1 MTLSPANQVGNEIPT
16 TGGGFVWRGS
26 GGGGDDVDRT
36 FEDSSLAVLFL
47 TPLLPQCLR
56 FLD

>member
-26 GGGGDDVDRT
+26 GGGDDVDRT